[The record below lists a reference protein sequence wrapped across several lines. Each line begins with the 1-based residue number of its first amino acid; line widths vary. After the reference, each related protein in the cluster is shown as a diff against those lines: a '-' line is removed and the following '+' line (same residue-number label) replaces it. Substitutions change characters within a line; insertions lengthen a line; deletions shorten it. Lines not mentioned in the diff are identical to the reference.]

1 MYSGSLRTNIADMQ
15 RRKALKWTLIGVGG
29 GVGAVVLGGAGT
41 LGYFWTDAK
50 LDTAGKVDFA
60 NPLAVPPLAE
70 STQDPSGARIF
81 NLEIQAGTVAFKDGR
96 ETETWGINGPFLGP
110 TIRAK
115 RGEEVAFAVHNGL
128 AEGTSLHWHGMHLP
142 SVMDGGP
149 HQEVEPDGVWAP
161 QWTMNQPAATLWYHP
176 HPHGRT
182 GDHVY
187 RGLAGMFIID
197 DDESEGLDLPSAY
210 GVDDVPMIVQDRKFN
225 DDNQFDKDGS
235 FMSMQGFL
243 GDAIMVNGTL
253 APYFD
258 VTTRLVRLRLLNGS
272 VSRLYNFGFSD
283 GRPFSLIA
291 TDGGLLPKAWE
302 TDGLQLSPGER
313 AEIVVAFEPG
323 EKVVLRSN
331 PAEEGYTAP
340 LGRFNGG
347 DDLLDVCEFRA
358 AEDLAD
364 TTAIPETM
372 GAAPDLADAEVAAER
387 SFSLSGFNQ
396 INGESMDL
404 QRIDFAVREGTVEV
418 WEVDNADGFMH
429 NFHVHD
435 VQYQVLT
442 VDGQEPPERLRG
454 WKDTV
459 QLIPQ
464 RKYRLA
470 MRFADYTDPNLP
482 YMYHCHILA
491 HEDSGMMG
499 QFVVLGEGEE
509 IGQVPDTGTVH
520 SHG

>member
-1 MYSGSLRTNIADMQ
+1 MK

-29 GVGAVVLGGAGT
+29 GVGAIALGGAGT
-41 LGYFWTDAK
+41 VGYLWSRSK
-50 LDTAGKVDFA
+50 LETAGEVDFDT
-60 NPLAVPPLAE
+60 PLAIPPLAE
-70 STQDPSGARIF
+70 STEDASGARVF
-81 NLEIQAGTVAFKDGR
+81 NLDIQSGTVAFKDGR
-96 ETETWGINGPFLGP
+96 ETETWGVNGAFLGP

-128 AEGTSLHWHGMHLP
+128 DEGTSIHWHGMHLP

-149 HQEVEPDGVWAP
+149 HQEVEPDGIWTP

-182 GDHVY
+182 GNHVY
-187 RGLAGMFIID
+187 RGLAGMFIVD
-197 DDESEGLDLPSAY
+197 DDESEGLNLPAEY

-225 DDNQFDKDGS
+225 GDNQFDDKAP
-235 FMSMQGFL
+235 FMSMQGVL
-243 GDAIMVNGTL
+243 GDEIMVNGTL
-253 APYFD
+253 GPYFD

-283 GRPFSLIA
+283 DRPFQLIA
-291 TDGGLLPKAWE
+291 TDGGLLPEAWE
-302 TDGLQLSPGER
+302 TDRLQLSPGER

-323 EKVVLRSN
+323 ESVVLRSH
-331 PAEEGYTAP
+331 PADEGYEGP
-340 LGRFNGG
+340 LGRLNGG
-347 DDLLDVCEFRA
+347 EDLLDICEFRA
-358 AEDLAD
+358 AGSLAD
-364 TTAIPETM
+364 TTEVPSVM
-372 GAAPDLADAEVAAER
+372 GTAPDLADAEIAAER

-396 INGESMDL
+396 INGESMDPM
-404 QRIDFAVREGTVEV
+404 RIDFGVREGTVEV
-418 WEVDNADGFMH
+418 WEVQNADGFMH

-435 VQYQVLT
+435 VQYQVLS
-442 VDGQEPPERLRG
+442 VDGEEPPPRLRG

-459 QLIPQ
+459 QLVPHVE
-464 RKYRLA
+464 YRLA

-509 IGQVPDTGTVH
+509 IGTVPVSPSATG
-520 SHG
+520 HGGHG

>member
-1 MYSGSLRTNIADMQ
+1 MK

-41 LGYFWTDAK
+41 LGYFWTTSK

-60 NPLAVPPLAE
+60 NPLAIPPIAE
-70 STQDPSGARIF
+70 PTQDTSGARIF
-81 NLEIQAGTVAFKDGR
+81 YLEIQSGSVAFKGGR
-96 ETETWGINGPFLGP
+96 ETATWGVNGPFLGP

-115 RGEEVAFAVHNGL
+115 RGEEIAFAVRNSL
-128 AEGTSLHWHGMHLP
+128 DEGTSIHWHGMHLP
-142 SVMDGGP
+142 AVMDGGP
-149 HQEVEPDGVWAP
+149 HQEVASGGDWAP
-161 QWTMNQPAATLWYHP
+161 QWTVNQPAATLWYHP

-197 DDESEGLDLPSAY
+197 DDESEGLGLPSEY
-210 GVDDVPMIVQDRKFN
+210 GVDDFPMIVQDRNFD
-225 DDNQFDKDGS
+225 DDNQFDHDAS
-235 FMSMQGFL
+235 FFSMQGIL
-243 GDAIMVNGTL
+243 GDEIMVNGTL
-253 APYFD
+253 GPYVD

-291 TDGGLLPKAWE
+291 TDGGLLPSAWE
-302 TDGLQLSPGER
+302 TEGLQLSPGER

-323 EKVVLRSN
+323 ETAVLRSN
-331 PAEEGYTAP
+331 PADEGYSGP

-347 DDLLDVCEFRA
+347 EDLLDICEFRA
-358 AEDLAD
+358 AETLAD
-364 TTAIPETM
+364 TTAIPQAM
-372 GAAPDLADAEVAAER
+372 GTAPDLADAEIAEER

-396 INGESMDL
+396 INGESMDPM
-404 QRIDFAVREGTVEV
+404 RIDFGVREGTVEV
-418 WEVDNADGFMH
+418 WEVTNADGSMH

-435 VQYQVLT
+435 VQFQVLT
-442 VDGQEPPERLRG
+442 VDGEEAPERLRG

-459 QLIPQ
+459 QLLPQ
-464 RKYRLA
+464 KKYRLA
-470 MRFADYTDPNLP
+470 MRFSDYTDPNLP

-509 IGQVPDTGTVH
+509 IGEVPVSESAHFHD
-520 SHG
+520 